1 MMTDRSTKIWKVVF
15 FLCGLFNVC
24 LGILFISDLKRG
36 MELFTTYQTD
46 EPHTLFVF
54 FLFWFVI
61 AAIGVSLWQVAYN
74 LRSNRP
80 WLRLLSVGKMVI
92 CAVLS
97 YGYLNNLASV
107 LALLIGVCD
116 LLWGIVIIV
125 FLLQSRG
132 LVKERTAKKT

>member
-1 MMTDRSTKIWKVVF
+1 MMTDRPTKIWKVVF

-36 MELFTTYQTD
+36 MALFTTYQTD

-74 LRSNRP
+74 LRSNRA
-80 WLRLLSVGKMVI
+80 WLGLLSVGKMVI
-92 CAVLS
+92 CAVLT
-97 YGYLNNLASV
+97 YGYLSNLASV

-116 LLWGIVIIV
+116 LLWGITIVV
-125 FLLQSRG
+125 FLFQSRE
-132 LVKERTAKKT
+132 LVHERV

>member
-1 MMTDRSTKIWKVVF
+1 MTDRSTKIWRVVF

-24 LGILFISDLKRG
+24 LGVLFLPDLKRG
-36 MELFTTYQTD
+36 MALFTTYETS

-74 LRSNRP
+74 LRSNRA
-80 WLRLLSVGKMVI
+80 WLRLLSIGKMVI
-92 CAVLS
+92 CAVLT
-97 YGYLNNLASV
+97 YGYLNDLASV

-116 LLWGIVIIV
+116 LLWGIVLV
-125 FLLQSRG
+125 LFLCQSRE
-132 LVKERTAKKT
+132 LVHERV